1 MSADDDPRED
11 ELRRLQTRAYGPDAD
26 IGDDPAALARLR
38 ELEDAAARALTRD
51 ADLRPAPSIVG
62 LRIARDDPDA
72 ATSDPA
78 DRVSEEPDPAD
89 RVTTA
94 PPAPA
99 RLAAAAAH
107 DARLPDGD
115 ADVAT
120 APPTPTRPRRP
131 RWAVV
136 AWVAALAAVA
146 IVVAVAASAITAG
159 TVRAAGQPASAQ
171 RVATLQ
177 MDPHFQTPYS
187 FNDSSV
193 DLIGFDEF
201 HGLTV
206 ISGKRW
212 LTESM
217 QPCLLV
223 ASTAELYGDTNI
235 ISGTTAYG
243 CAAGSFPASALL
255 RVDTNLPRTIRQM
268 FPDGTGLQF
277 VLVGKKVE
285 VYADHAPTAAPSAS
299 SRPVPHPTPT
309 PLAIPEKDPD
319 ELARGVFDETTDTPT
334 ASSVLSAAPKK
345 GQMYALQSACTANTR
360 GVSLQYEVR
369 TADAAHKALQ
379 GGAAPCNGP
388 QTSIVTELETD
399 QPVQVVFTQ
408 TDGVREG
415 YAIVTPVPTS

>member
-11 ELRRLQTRAYGPDAD
+11 ELRRLQARAYGPDAD
-26 IGDDPAALARLR
+26 IMADPAALARLR
-38 ELEDAAARALTRD
+38 ELEDAGARALARD
-51 ADLRPAPSIVG
+51 ADLRLPPSPSDVGPRVARDVDLAPSG
-62 LRIARDDPDA
+62 
-72 ATSDPA
+72 PA
-78 DRVSEEPDPAD
+78 DQAPTS
-89 RVTTA
+89 
-94 PPAPA
+94 PPA
-99 RLAAAAAH
+99 AAFVAAVAAH
-107 DARLPDGD
+107 DARPDDGD
-115 ADVAT
+115 ADASP
-120 APPTPTRPRRP
+120 AIPTPAPPRRP
-131 RWAVV
+131 RRAVL
-136 AWVAALAAVA
+136 AWVAALVAVA

-193 DLIGFDEF
+193 DLVGFDEF

-277 VLVGKKVE
+277 VLDGKKVE

-299 SRPVPHPTPT
+299 SRRIPHPTPT
-309 PLAIPEKDPD
+309 PLAIPEKTRD
-319 ELARGVFDETTDTPT
+319 ELARGVIDGTTGS
-334 ASSVLSAAPKK
+334 ANSSNEMSAAPKK
-345 GQMYALQSACTANTR
+345 DRMYDLQAACTANTR
-360 GVSLQYEVR
+360 GVALQYEVR
-369 TADAAHKALQ
+369 TADAAHATLQ

-388 QTSIVTELETD
+388 PTTIVTELVTD
-399 QPVQVVFTQ
+399 QPVQVVFTE

-415 YAIVTPVPTS
+415 YAIVTPHADAPGAPTG